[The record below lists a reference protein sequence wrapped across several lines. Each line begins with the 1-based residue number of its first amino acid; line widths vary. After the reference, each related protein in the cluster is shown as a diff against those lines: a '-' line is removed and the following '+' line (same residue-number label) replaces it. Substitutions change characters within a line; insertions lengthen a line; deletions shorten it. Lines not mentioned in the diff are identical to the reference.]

1 MPSFYRS
8 QLLANQEIDKQFKT
22 SLENGNELNIP
33 LLILNIT
40 SRFEVGEK
48 QVTKRI
54 NILVSAYEDKVRLR
68 GDYVV
73 FK

>member
-8 QLLANQEIDKQFKT
+8 KLLANQEIDKQFKT
-22 SLENGNELNIP
+22 SLENGNELSIP

>member
-22 SLENGNELNIP
+22 SLENGNELSIP